1 MLLVGK
7 RRLWKPD
14 EAGMAQV
21 VAAGDSRITIDTP
34 ISELRVTPAGR
45 RALAGGDPGL
55 APEALDLLFAVAYWE
70 DNYGSVGH
78 SA

>member
-1 MLLVGK
+1 
-7 RRLWKPD
+7 
-14 EAGMAQV
+14 MAQPLP
-21 VAAGDSRITIDTP
+21 AGDRRITIDAP

-45 RALAGGDPGL
+45 KALAYGHPGL

-70 DNYGSVGH
+70 DNYGPQPGH